1 MNAYQ
6 SLSDLQKM
14 ISICNKIQEV
24 NISFVMST
32 PSRFTDA
39 LKAENVT
46 WPVRTNDLF
55 PYMQHEL
62 YWTGFFSSRPAVKK
76 QVKDASAFFNSEQN
90 VFARLLIDQETPEK
104 DIKKIEDLSF
114 SFNDALAVSQHHDA
128 ITGTEAQYV
137 AMDYQWRLDKRQQ
150 ASAGPYKKWIA
161 DKMIKD
167 TGADVKNST
176 TDLIQ
181 CTGSQNDTVLDCPV
195 NNHQNQSEF
204 IVAIH
209 NSRSSNNFDDLARIL
224 LPGNNYKAQV
234 WFPATNAYLDVT

>member
-1 MNAYQ
+1 
-6 SLSDLQKM
+6 
-14 ISICNKIQEV
+14 
-24 NISFVMST
+24 MST

-137 AMDYQWRLDKRQQ
+137 AMDYQWRLDKR
-150 ASAGPYKKWIA
+150 
-161 DKMIKD
+161 
-167 TGADVKNST
+167 
-176 TDLIQ
+176 
-181 CTGSQNDTVLDCPV
+181 
-195 NNHQNQSEF
+195 
-204 IVAIH
+204 
-209 NSRSSNNFDDLARIL
+209 
-224 LPGNNYKAQV
+224 
-234 WFPATNAYLDVT
+234 